1 MKVWT
6 DHDGAIL
13 EISAAAAELL
23 NVAPSSLTRRAF
35 YLYFNGHRHAPL
47 RALGLAG
54 QGETGVFDGVLQP
67 REKKQGV
74 HVRVT
79 VEPAPPNAVLWTI
92 SAI

>member
-13 EISAAAAELL
+13 EVSPAAAELL

-35 YLYFNGHRHAPL
+35 YLYFNANRHSAL

-54 QGETGVFDGVLQP
+54 QGETDAFDGVLQP
-67 REKKQGV
+67 REKNAV
-74 HVRVT
+74 SVRVSL
-79 VEPAPPNAVLWTI
+79 EPAPPNAVLWTI
-92 SAI
+92 NLL